1 MLCFSQFCFVVLMHS
16 YCPASISIFPN
27 TFPFH
32 HINWYFLV
40 IFSLSILLRPSFTSF
55 LCIHFLCFSHFP
67 LIPLK
72 FLPHPLPY
80 FLHSFY
86 FYLINFS
93 LFFCIISVISLHSPR
108 EINAASFACFPF
120 LFFIFLTFPFYL
132 KRFTTAS
139 ERGRC
144 ISVPLCAC
152 RHECRLS
159 ILSSPP
165 RQVRHSR
172 ELRNSWVALF
182 VLRVWGCP
190 ILARPLFRSPSLS
203 LALSIFFYFC

>member
-1 MLCFSQFCFVVLMHS
+1 MHS
-16 YCPASISIFPN
+16 AFHYFACNSRSIFQYPPLVSASLRKFIAFVFLCYVSLN
-27 TFPFH
+27 FVLLCLCIPIVLLPF
-32 HINWYFLV
+32 L
-40 IFSLSILLRPSFTSF
+40 FSLIHFHFTILIDIFLLFF
-55 LCIHFLCFSHFP
+55 LCQSCCVLHSLLFSAFIFCFSHFP

-172 ELRNSWVALF
+172 ELRNS
-182 VLRVWGCP
+182 
-190 ILARPLFRSPSLS
+190 
-203 LALSIFFYFC
+203 